1 MSTRL
6 KAVDALNQFHFESHS
21 SSRPYFMQG
30 STAFDSSPLI
40 DEFKRLSSLTGR
52 DAEAHAERLKAG
64 MAPDGSMPADER
76 TNPRRGSTMA
86 VALID
91 RGSLLAQARLEEEA
105 WRGRVEGMVVGT
117 IVGAL
122 GGGSAVALHGP
133 LFAAVGA
140 ACSVM

>member
-30 STAFDSSPLI
+30 STAFDSSP
-40 DEFKRLSSLTGR
+40 
-52 DAEAHAERLKAG
+52 
-64 MAPDGSMPADER
+64 
-76 TNPRRGSTMA
+76 
-86 VALID
+86 
-91 RGSLLAQARLEEEA
+91 LEEEA

>member
-30 STAFDSSPLI
+30 STAFDSSPLKKQRHFI
-40 DEFKRLSSLTGR
+40 SRSAKVKSAAMQFWSTAGLSAEQAMPKETYVFVHRRISKALAPELTE
-52 DAEAHAERLKAG
+52 AEAAEA
-64 MAPDGSMPADER
+64 
-76 TNPRRGSTMA
+76 
-86 VALID
+86 
-91 RGSLLAQARLEEEA
+91 
-105 WRGRVEGMVVGT
+105 MVVGT

>member
-1 MSTRL
+1 MSKPARSVSL
-6 KAVDALNQFHFESHS
+6 SVRSLSLPLCAQVF
-21 SSRPYFMQG
+21 P
-30 STAFDSSPLI
+30 STAVSI